1 MLKVGFG
8 KDSSLL
14 SLTVTRGAAADIRDN
29 AFQLYTNTSSILP
42 TPQPSIPFYSPP
54 NRPALFHCLF
64 SFKLCLIV
72 SLCSIQGNGRS
83 VVLSFAN
90 ITLYCHVPCVH
101 ATQSDGAF
109 VYTCIVYIHLFAHTC
124 VCYVYVYVC
133 IYSMCVCTY
142 TYVFAHKFTCT
153 FVHIHVHTN
162 ICTSLMHT
170 AYIRTYVH
178 VSMHMYCIRMLV
190 RVPHPF
196 SHLSHRVCLPSVVS
210 AVPSSEEEEEETVVP
225 PPAPQPPTS
234 VGPWGKKSS
243 ALENKEKLAAER
255 RKKEEEERRREEELR
270 QQREEEEERER
281 HRKQREEEELKK
293 R

>member
-1 MLKVGFG
+1 MVKDFPLMLKVGFG

-109 VYTCIVYIHLFAHTC
+109 VYICIVYIHLFAHT
-124 VCYVYVYVC
+124 YVYVC
-133 IYSMCVCTY
+133 MLCIRVCMHIQYVCMYIYVR
-142 TYVFAHKFTCT
+142 
-153 FVHIHVHTN
+153 
-162 ICTSLMHT
+162 ICT
-170 AYIRTYVH
+170 
-178 VSMHMYCIRMLV
+178 
-190 RVPHPF
+190 
-196 SHLSHRVCLPSVVS
+196 
-210 AVPSSEEEEEETVVP
+210 
-225 PPAPQPPTS
+225 
-234 VGPWGKKSS
+234 
-243 ALENKEKLAAER
+243 
-255 RKKEEEERRREEELR
+255 
-270 QQREEEEERER
+270 
-281 HRKQREEEELKK
+281 
-293 R
+293 